1 MADLGRLQPFVAV
14 TQSIAFAMPAK
25 GNLRPK
31 SAVHSGLAQCPLAD
45 RKAVVRATP
54 LKPPLLT

>member
-1 MADLGRLQPFVAV
+1 MADLGRFEP
-14 TQSIAFAMPAK
+14 FAMVFF
-25 GNLRPK
+25 RPK